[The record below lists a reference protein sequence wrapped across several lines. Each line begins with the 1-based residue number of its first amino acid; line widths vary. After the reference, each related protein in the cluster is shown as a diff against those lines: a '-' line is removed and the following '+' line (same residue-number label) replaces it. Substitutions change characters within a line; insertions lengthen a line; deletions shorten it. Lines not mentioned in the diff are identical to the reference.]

1 MTWLRYLAGL
11 GRLRCVRCGCVCVCV
26 CVGGEGEG
34 AQVAEDAMMVCAR
47 AGCWNL
53 DGKQG
58 SRWYVREAYR

>member
-1 MTWLRYLAGL
+1 MVEVFGGFGEVA
-11 GRLRCVRCGCVCVCV
+11 VFEVCICV
-26 CVGGEGEG
+26 CVGGEG

>member
-1 MTWLRYLAGL
+1 
-11 GRLRCVRCGCVCVCV
+11 V
-26 CVGGEGEG
+26 CVGGEGEGEGAG

>member
-1 MTWLRYLAGL
+1 MVEVFGGL
-11 GRLRCVRCGCVCVCV
+11 GEVAVFEMWVCMCVC
-26 CVGGEGEG
+26 EG

-58 SRWYVREAYR
+58 PRWYVREAYR

>member
-1 MTWLRYLAGL
+1 MVEVFGGFEEVAVFEVW
-11 GRLRCVRCGCVCVCV
+11 VCICV

>member
-1 MTWLRYLAGL
+1 M
-11 GRLRCVRCGCVCVCV
+11 
-26 CVGGEGEG
+26 CVGGEGEGEGAG